1 MLCACRVKLGS
12 RSNFPP
18 TLGKTLVAAKHD
30 DFNHTIGEIIISPR
44 THENVGG
51 LPYASL
57 MNYTHSSDLR
67 TIQEIFHVGPFLGD
81 AADALDLSDLF
92 DQGTIP
98 KKP

>member
-1 MLCACRVKLGS
+1 MLCACRVKLGYG
-12 RSNFPP
+12 SNFPP

-44 THENVGG
+44 AHENVGG
-51 LPYASL
+51 LAICESVEL
-57 MNYTHSSDLR
+57 HHSSDLR
-67 TIQEIFHVGPFLGD
+67 TMQEIFHVGPFLGD

-92 DQGTIP
+92 DPGAIP

>member
-1 MLCACRVKLGS
+1 MISITPSV
-12 RSNFPP
+12 RSSFR
-18 TLGKTLVAAKHD
+18 LAHK
-30 DFNHTIGEIIISPR
+30 
-44 THENVGG
+44 NVGA
-51 LPYASL
+51 LPYASP

-67 TIQEIFHVGPFLGD
+67 TIQEIFHVGPFRGD